1 MKHRKSTALLSHGVI
16 VFALSLL
23 VLIIL
28 DIYNPMLGFLS
39 SPYSRG
45 VMGVLIVLSLTLG
58 IISAVRDRR
67 SE

>member
-1 MKHRKSTALLSHGVI
+1 MKQTKKTALLAHGVI

-39 SPYSRG
+39 SAYSRG
-45 VMGVLIVLSLTLG
+45 VMCVLITLSLWLG
-58 IISAVRDRR
+58 ISAAAAGRR
-67 SE
+67 